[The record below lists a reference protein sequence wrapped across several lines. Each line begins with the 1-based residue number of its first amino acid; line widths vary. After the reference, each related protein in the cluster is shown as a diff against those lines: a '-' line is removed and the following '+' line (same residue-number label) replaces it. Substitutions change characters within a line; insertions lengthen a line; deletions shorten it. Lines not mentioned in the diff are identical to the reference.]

1 MNRDIKF
8 RGIGKADKKWI
19 YGDLRLGGIYK
30 DAPAIIDHRLDDA
43 DFDGEISLSPEV
55 YPETISQYTGFK
67 DANGNEVYEYDII
80 KCDYLMLEV
89 LFDKTRGFY
98 PIIMRLDGSE
108 EKCALTLGAILNGEQ
123 NAIVVG
129 NRFDNPEPTPSRTSD
144 AERAFSVDDINDAMD
159 YLGFDREQI
168 ANVINRLKRK
178 S

>member
-8 RGIGKADKKWI
+8 RGKGKADKKWI

-30 DAPAIIDHRLDDA
+30 DAPAIIDRRLDDA
-43 DFDGEISLSPEV
+43 DFDGDISLSPEV

-67 DANGNEVYEYDII
+67 DANGKEVFEYDII
-80 KCDYLMLEV
+80 KYDYLLLEV
-89 LFDKTRGFY
+89 RFDKTQGYY

-108 EKCALTLGAILNGEQ
+108 EKCALTLGAILNGEH
-123 NAIVVG
+123 NAVVVG
-129 NRFDNPEPTPSRTSD
+129 NRFDNPEPTPSRPSD
-144 AERAFSVDDINDAMD
+144 AEQAFSADDINDAMD